1 MTNNDAYLSIGSETH
16 DLILFRNAAIRT
28 YEIYQNVP
36 KNELIE
42 NMLNEYFDENN
53 SKKEKAMSDMFTSIP
68 LEQVMFASRFTDMED
83 IDKTHMPD
91 EQKVSTKKIKE
102 MDDYLDERDDLKK
115 RIFHFLKDYKL
126 VACNKS
132 VYDACQYKLSQPHK
146 SNLFS
151 N

>member
-1 MTNNDAYLSIGSETH
+1 MTNNDAYLSVGLETY
-16 DLILFRNAAIRT
+16 DLILIRDAAIRI

-53 SKKEKAMSDMFTSIP
+53 SKKEKAMNDVFTSTPI
-68 LEQVMFASRFTDMED
+68 EQVMFASRFKDMED

-91 EQKVSTKKIKE
+91 EEKASTKKIKE
-102 MDDYLDERDDLKK
+102 MNDYLDKRRRLKK
-115 RIFHFLKDYKL
+115 LIFHFLKDYKL

-132 VYDACQYKLSQPHK
+132 DYDACRYKLSQPHK

>member
-28 YEIYQNVP
+28 YEIYQDVP